1 MIRRLSW
8 SSLELA
14 SSTFSVLLP
23 DCPLTM
29 TSSTSTPISINL
41 TEDQIDDILF
51 CARTNEHA
59 DLLDLLKEI
68 LNSHLDGKQSQDQD
82 QEKELMTAII
92 AVAKTDTGNSAWH
105 YAAANGHTGQ

>member
-1 MIRRLSW
+1 MPS
-8 SSLELA
+8 
-14 SSTFSVLLP
+14 
-23 DCPLTM
+23 
-29 TSSTSTPISINL
+29 SSTSSPISINL

-51 CARTNEHA
+51 CARTNECS
-59 DLLDLLKEI
+59 DLLDLVKEI
-68 LNSHLDGKQSQDQD
+68 LNNHLDGKQTQDQD